1 MSENLALHPMKAK
14 TSLNFDVERP
24 KMKSEPLRIDNKKFL
39 INRLIQQA
47 PKSTLIREFFKNA
60 DENACHA
67 EEGNRKIEIYPVV
80 IDGVRKLAFWNTGQ
94 GMSDEELK
102 KATDL
107 SSSINKPMALD
118 ENFGIGAKVSGL
130 TVSPNGIRYRSC
142 KGSIVNEVI
151 IGFDEDEDTYVR
163 FSSELPDGSFDTV
176 YDVTETAMK
185 EGQDISFDWTEVVLF
200 GESEDH
206 DTVAEPLGKGASV
219 DRSFVATS
227 IFRRFATFRSGA
239 EVKIDVAMTKG
250 GGKGETGRTRTLKTL
265 AQVLDK
271 LPQSERVS
279 CPHGE
284 VHVTY
289 IHDPKHQSY
298 SHTLSALANPATA
311 STTFCAIVHKGE
323 RYDFKNGKGW
333 SAAAP
338 NFGIPFGSKVLTVE
352 IEIPDELALPSQYRD
367 GLMWPDD
374 RSPMTTEFFSDY
386 VRELMPDWVKE
397 IIRAQSPK
405 TDEDLDDLQTDL
417 QSLLDEFR
425 VPTVTLSPSRR
436 PVASPTESS
445 DEGTDTSDPIDLE
458 TEFGGEPD
466 QPHDPDAEAENPN
479 TQRAKHKKVR
489 KAPDGAKASRS
500 TTALER
506 VPEIKILTTPEDIA
520 EKNLKGRGG
529 RYYKDAQTLFING
542 LYPVVDRMAAELERE
557 LRDSGESEVVRG
569 AILQASQ
576 RFMAYRVGKATCYA
590 ISKRL
595 SDDWSSDDLDRAT
608 SPESL
613 SMAADD
619 YKQSIVK
626 AKKWAK
632 DLIKVSSAKKEE
644 AA

>member
-1 MSENLALHPMKAK
+1 
-14 TSLNFDVERP
+14 
-24 KMKSEPLRIDNKKFL
+24 MKSEPLRIDNKKFL

-67 EEGNRKIEIYPVV
+67 AEGNRKIEIYPVQ
-80 IDGVRKLAFWNTGQ
+80 INGVPKLAFWNTGK

-107 SSSINKPMALD
+107 SSSINKTMALD

-130 TVSPNGIRYRSC
+130 TVSPEGIRYRSC
-142 KGSIVNEVI
+142 KEGVVNEVT
-151 IGFDEDEDTYVR
+151 IGFDDDEGTYVR
-163 FSSELPDGSFDTV
+163 FSMELPDGNFDTV
-176 YDVTETAMK
+176 CDVTEAVKK
-185 EGQDISFDWTEVVLF
+185 EGQDISFDWTEVALF

-206 DTVAEPLGKGASV
+206 DTVAQPLGKDKNV

-227 IFRRFATFRSGA
+227 IFRRFATFRSDA

-250 GGKGETGRTRTLKTL
+250 GGKGETGRNRRLKTL
-265 AQVLDK
+265 AQVIDK
-271 LPQSERVS
+271 LPRSERVS
-279 CPHGE
+279 CPLDE

-289 IHDPKHQSY
+289 IHDPKHPSY

-311 STTFCAIVHKGE
+311 STTFCAVVHKGE
-323 RYDFKNGKGW
+323 RYDFKTSKSW

-338 NFGIPFGSKVLTVE
+338 NFGVPFGSKVLTVE
-352 IEIPDELALPSQYRD
+352 IEIPDDMALPSQYRD
-367 GLMWPDD
+367 NLMWPDD
-374 RSPMTTEFFSDY
+374 RSLMTAEVFSDY

-397 IIRAQSPK
+397 IIREQSPK

-425 VPTVTLSPSRR
+425 VPTVTLSPSRK
-436 PVASPTESS
+436 PLASPTESN
-445 DEGTDTSDPIDLE
+445 DEGSDTSDPIDLE

-466 QPHDPDAEAENPN
+466 LHHDPDAEADSANP
-479 TQRAKHKKVR
+479 QRAKQKKVR

-500 TTALER
+500 TAALER

-529 RYYKDAQTLFING
+529 RYYKEAQTLFING

-557 LRDSGESEVVRG
+557 LRGSGEAEVVRG

-590 ISKRL
+590 ISKRI
-595 SDDWSSDDLDRAT
+595 SDDWSNDDLDLAT

-619 YKQSIVK
+619 YKQSMIK

-632 DLIKVSSAKKEE
+632 DLIKVNSAKKED